1 MAVTLD
7 TLQASV
13 EAPAG
18 QEVKLFSAAGS
29 CAAWRFLMVEAPVPL
44 ELRLRWT
51 GRLPNTRA
59 RLTGRSLQVCLHA
72 SQVEAWVTNLGS
84 EVAEVTA
91 GAALSAERVT
101 QNVLDVAMATQNA
114 IAVPPFAISAR
125 LDAPPLDNPAT
136 TRLEL
141 LDGAGAVIAAVALG
155 QTVPLGRAA
164 RVRTVCPAAH
174 RVVFVLSL

>member
-1 MAVTLD
+1 
-7 TLQASV
+7 
-13 EAPAG
+13 
-18 QEVKLFSAAGS
+18 
-29 CAAWRFLMVEAPVPL
+29 
-44 ELRLRWT
+44 
-51 GRLPNTRA
+51 
-59 RLTGRSLQVCLHA
+59 
-72 SQVEAWVTNLGS
+72 
-84 EVAEVTA
+84 
-91 GAALSAERVT
+91 
-101 QNVLDVAMATQNA
+101 MATQGS
-114 IAVPPFAISAR
+114 ITVPPFALSAR